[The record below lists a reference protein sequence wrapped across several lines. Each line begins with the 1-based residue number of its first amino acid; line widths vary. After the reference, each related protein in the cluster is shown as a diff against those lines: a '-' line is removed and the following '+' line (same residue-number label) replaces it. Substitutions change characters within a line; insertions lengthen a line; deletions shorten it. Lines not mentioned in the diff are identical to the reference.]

1 MPIESKI
8 ITVGGTTIY
17 GFGMAMGAGYLIY
30 GLNRPHVYG

>member
-8 ITVGGTTIY
+8 ITVGGITVH
-17 GFGMAMGAGYLIY
+17 GFGVAMGGYLIY